1 MPTGTTAEY
10 LYEEGKEMKKI
21 LVLVTAI
28 AMFSLTMTGCME
40 EKEPAETTAPVET
53 TTTAEETT
61 TAETTTA
68 ETTTEQKEITVEEAL
83 ATRADGPWAPAVT
96 NKISEWKDGNVE
108 IFSSVEEDGMLME
121 FYINMYGEK
130 AYVIMNI
137 ANKVE
142 ICSATDGTT
151 IYMIDNNTK
160 TFSREAATEEN
171 DIMSDTGVRRKFELK
186 DGTVPE
192 MLSSGIEIIDGEKY
206 IYEEY
211 EGDPDV
217 KEDGTVIKLK
227 ERYYFDAMGNLK
239 GIAQIDETGD
249 IMFVKFEVEFLDE
262 LDESKFDAPKGYREV
277 TPDEMG
283 LTMAMKLLAL
293 MSEYE

>member
-1 MPTGTTAEY
+1 
-10 LYEEGKEMKKI
+10 MKKI

-28 AMFSLTMTGCME
+28 AMFALTMTGCMK

-121 FYINMYGEK
+121 FYISMYGEK
-130 AYVIMNI
+130 AYVTMNI

-151 IYMIDNNTK
+151 TYMIDNNTK

-249 IMFVKFEVEFLDE
+249 VMFVKFEVEFLDE

-283 LTMAMKLLAL
+283 LTMAMKLFAV
-293 MSEYE
+293 MAEYE